1 MSEAVLIT
9 DHADQAVKRLV
20 SQFRGKPLIEGMVR
34 ALVGGFQN
42 LETVAFQ
49 LRDER
54 SLEVAVGKQLDGIGE
69 IVDEARKGRSDEP
82 YRIAIKAK
90 IGQNNSK
97 GVHEALIQVFLLLTG
112 ATQAHL
118 IDYFPAETSIFANI
132 PINPLLSSAILAFC
146 QKVVP
151 AGVRLNYIGDYED
164 ADAFAFEDSPDGLG
178 FGDDIDL
185 DVGGKFADVT
195 AINY

>member
-1 MSEAVLIT
+1 MSEATPIL
-9 DHADQAVKRLV
+9 DHAGQAVKRLV
-20 SQFRGKPLIEGMVR
+20 SQFKDRPLVVGLVT
-34 ALVGGFQN
+34 ALVSGVQD
-42 LETVAFQ
+42 LETAGFE

-54 SLEVAVGKQLDGIGE
+54 GLEVAVGKQLDGIGE
-69 IVDEARKGRSDEP
+69 IVDEARKGRTDEP

-97 GVHEALIQVFLLLTG
+97 GTHEDLIQVFLLLTG

-118 IDYFPAETSIFANI
+118 IDYFPAETSIFGNV
-132 PINPLLSSAILAFC
+132 PIDPLLAGEILAFC

-151 AGVRLNYIGDYED
+151 AGVRLNYIGDFD
-164 ADAFAFEDSPDGLG
+164 DDDAFAFADSPEGLG

-185 DVGGKFADVT
+185 GVGGNFADVV